1 MNSQDIQV
9 LWEDQ
14 FEVKVILIYIS
25 NNNFVI

>member
-1 MNSQDIQV
+1 MNSHDIQV